1 MASVLILFHL
11 HFAERF
17 SFKFYPDGLMHGS
30 GHDGIGHG
38 LVGNGVAASLYRH
51 L

>member
-11 HFAERF
+11 RF
-17 SFKFYPDGLMHGS
+17 SKRLSMEFYPDGLMHGS
-30 GHDGIGHG
+30 VHDGIGHG
-38 LVGNGVAASLYRH
+38 LVGNGVVASLYRH